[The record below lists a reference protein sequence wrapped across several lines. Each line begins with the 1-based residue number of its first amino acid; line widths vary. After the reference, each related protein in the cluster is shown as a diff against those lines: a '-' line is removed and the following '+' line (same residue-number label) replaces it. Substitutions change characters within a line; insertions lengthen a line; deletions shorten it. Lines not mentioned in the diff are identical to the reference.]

1 MPGSGF
7 SSDNPSQIYQVFN
20 EHFRVGEKALKTKT
34 DQELTASSL
43 QSPEDLKAP
52 YREKSK

>member
-7 SSDNPSQIYQVFN
+7 SSDHPSQIYQVFN
-20 EHFRVGEKALKTKT
+20 EHFRIREKALKTKT

-43 QSPEDLKAP
+43 QSPEDLKAT
-52 YREKSK
+52 YR